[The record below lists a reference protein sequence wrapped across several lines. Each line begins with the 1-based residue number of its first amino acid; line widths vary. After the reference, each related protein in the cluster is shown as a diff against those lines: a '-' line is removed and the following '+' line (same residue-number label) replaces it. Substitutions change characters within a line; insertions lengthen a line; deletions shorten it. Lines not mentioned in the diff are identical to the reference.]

1 MVSGLVKVDKKS
13 TAPEGASSRKPWRQY
28 KGWLL
33 LFLAVGIALT
43 AGIAL
48 VGDLKELLLAGG
60 MDYRYLPLLLLLAPI
75 NYCLRYV
82 KWRYFLGKLGVFIP
96 ERENLIIFV
105 AGLSMT
111 LTPGKA
117 GELLKC
123 YLLKEGWNI
132 PVTTTAPVVVAER
145 LTDGISMILLASL
158 GAVYYRYGIAVLA
171 ATAGAVGLFVLLMQ
185 KPRLTLGL
193 LQGLERLPLV
203 GRLARP
209 LARIQACFHQLL
221 EPQSLLFAVL
231 LGLVSWGFEGLIL
244 YLGVLALGAR
254 LPLLQ
259 ALFVVS
265 FSAIVGALSFL
276 PGGLVAVEGTILG
289 LLYLAGLSPAVAGAA
304 TIITRFSTLW
314 LGVALGVVGLFLAE
328 RAVYGSG
335 AKEK

>member
-1 MVSGLVKVDKKS
+1 MKVEIKD
-13 TAPEGASSRKPWRQY
+13 TAPAGASLKKPWRQY

-33 LFLAVGIALT
+33 LFLAVGVAVT

-48 VGDLKELLLAGG
+48 LGDLEELFQAGG
-60 MDYRYLPLLLLLAPI
+60 MDYRYLPLLLLLAPL

-82 KWRYFLGKLGVFIP
+82 KWHYFLGQLGVSIP

-123 YLLKEGWNI
+123 YLLKEGWDI

-158 GAVYYRYGIAVLA
+158 GAVYYRYGGAVLA
-171 ATAGAVGLFVLLMQ
+171 TSAGAVGLFVLLMQ
-185 KPRLTLGL
+185 KPELTRGL
-193 LQGLERLPLV
+193 LQRLERIPLA
-203 GRLARP
+203 GRLAPP

-221 EPQSLLFAVL
+221 RPRSLLLAVL
-231 LGLVSWGFEGLIL
+231 LGLVSWGFEGLVL
-244 YLGVLALGAR
+244 YLGVLALGAH

-259 ALFVVS
+259 SLFVVS

-328 RAVYGSG
+328 RAIYGREG
-335 AKEK
+335 KQK

>member
-1 MVSGLVKVDKKS
+1 MVSGLVKVEKKS
-13 TAPEGASSRKPWRQY
+13 TAPEGGRSRKPWRQY

-33 LFLAVGIALT
+33 LFLAVGVAVT

-48 VGDLKELLLAGG
+48 VGDLKELFLAGG
-60 MDYRYLPLLLLLAPI
+60 MDYRYLPLLLLLAPL

-123 YLLKEGWNI
+123 YLLREGWNI

-145 LTDGISMILLASL
+145 LTDGISMILLASV
-158 GAVYYRYGIAVLA
+158 GAVYYSYGGAVLA
-171 ATAGAVGLFVLLMQ
+171 ATTGAVGLFVLLLQ
-185 KPRLTLGL
+185 NPGLTLGL
-193 LQGLERLPLV
+193 LQRVERIPLV
-203 GRLARP
+203 GRLVPP
-209 LARIQACFHQLL
+209 LAEIQACFHRLL
-221 EPQSLLFAVL
+221 KPQSLLVAVL
-231 LGLVSWGFEGLIL
+231 LGLISWAFEGLVL

-254 LPLLQ
+254 LSLLQ
-259 ALFVVS
+259 ALFIVS

-289 LLYLAGLSPAVAGAA
+289 LLYLAGLNPAVAGAA

-314 LGVALGVVGLFLAE
+314 LGVALGVMGLFLAE
-328 RAVYGSG
+328 RIIYRNGT
-335 AKEK
+335 ERE